1 MLTFFAGL
9 SARIWTALAAIGGVL
24 ALLGGAWLKGRQSGI
39 DRARAKA
46 MEQEQLTR
54 RVADAAAT
62 DAQRDGASKRLRDG
76 SF

>member
-1 MLTFFAGL
+1 MLATL
-9 SARIWTALAAIGGVL
+9 STRLWTALAALGAIL
-24 ALLGGAWLKGRQSGI
+24 ATLGAVWARGRQSGL

-54 RVADAAAT
+54 RIADAAAH

-76 SF
+76 NF

>member
-1 MLTFFAGL
+1 MLATLTTRLWA
-9 SARIWTALAAIGGVL
+9 ALAALGAIL
-24 ALLGGAWLKGRQSGI
+24 ATLGAVWVRGRQSGL

-54 RVADAAAT
+54 RIADAAAHY
-62 DAQRDGASKRLRDG
+62 AQRDGASKRLRDG